1 MSFVSNALACTL
13 KSILTIYFHIEYM
26 TALREQFSWPLALQC
41 ILAYHFNK
49 PSDGT
54 TVRIVVS
61 HAAGPGLIPGWNFLS
76 VRECKPRASS
86 DRCPCPGL

>member
-1 MSFVSNALACTL
+1 
-13 KSILTIYFHIEYM
+13 M

-54 TVRIVVS
+54 TVRIAVS
-61 HAAGPGLIPGWNFLS
+61 HAAGPRFDSWMELFLISNRDKKG
-76 VRECKPRASS
+76 KPKATAN
-86 DRCPCPGL
+86 